1 MKRSVKIRSI
11 IFKILLEI
19 QKKNLN
25 FDNSYNNFTKDLEI
39 SELERS
45 MIYNVCLNSMRYK
58 FYTNKILLKYL
69 RKKSKINEFTLFLSA
84 ITQIVYLDF
93 KEYAVVNDSVEIA
106 KLSNIYPG
114 LVNAVLK
121 KISINKNKLIKTKIL
136 FKNLPEWFVSHS
148 KQLKKIDKNK
158 FLKNFYKQPN
168 LHIVFK
174 NKVLLKNFNDK
185 IINTTDFSG
194 FILRQKKIE
203 EISKFKNGQWWVQD
217 FSSML
222 PIHLSPE
229 IKNKKI
235 IDICAAPGGKSFQA
249 ISNGGIVDLNDI
261 NKEKIIILKRNLR
274 RLNYNNLVINK
285 NALDIR
291 SEKKYDVVIVDAPC
305 SAIGTIRRNPE
316 IFFKKIEPDM
326 KGLNKLQR
334 QLLDKASQLLN
345 KKGIIIYIVCS
356 FLYYETERQKNYFLK
371 KNKNFSSLKF
381 KSKYDEKYKSF
392 IKKSGE
398 IFSLPSKYNG
408 YMVDG
413 FYAAKFI
420 KND

>member
-1 MKRSVKIRSI
+1 
-11 IFKILLEI
+11 
-19 QKKNLN
+19 
-25 FDNSYNNFTKDLEI
+25 
-39 SELERS
+39 
-45 MIYNVCLNSMRYK
+45 
-58 FYTNKILLKYL
+58 
-69 RKKSKINEFTLFLSA
+69 
-84 ITQIVYLDF
+84 
-93 KEYAVVNDSVEIA
+93 
-106 KLSNIYPG
+106 
-114 LVNAVLK
+114 
-121 KISINKNKLIKTKIL
+121 
-136 FKNLPEWFVSHS
+136 
-148 KQLKKIDKNK
+148 
-158 FLKNFYKQPN
+158 
-168 LHIVFK
+168 
-174 NKVLLKNFNDK
+174 
-185 IINTTDFSG
+185 
-194 FILRQKKIE
+194 
-203 EISKFKNGQWWVQD
+203 
-217 FSSML
+217 ML